1 MIYQSPEVEK
11 RILPGYGKNMAQL
24 SGKFFRTADYFKDEL
39 PIVVLHNVQSPASFF
54 PPESLNRRQ
63 FWKILYVVS
72 GTGVL
77 KINHREYPFGPGFVC
92 LNHPDDLTNLVLDA
106 PIESYSLLFLLR
118 PVESE
123 LAKLYSGNHFFSIFR
138 PEFRPEQS
146 ISHNLLHLID
156 SNRKLYLGIR
166 RIHHECTHVDANSV
180 EMLRYLLLEL
190 LVEFSRQSSLVFSRR
205 RRQDAVGYLEKFL
218 REHYAERFDS
228 ERAAREVGMS
238 KNYLF
243 DFYRRATGRTIGNTL
258 LAIRIEEVKK
268 LIAGGMR
275 IETACYRCGFSDL
288 SNFYRVFRRET
299 GLPPGAFRPGE
310 PEPDGATLPP
320 PIQR

>member
-1 MIYQSPEVEK
+1 MIYQFQGVEK
-11 RILPGYGKNMAQL
+11 RIFRIYGKDMAQV

-39 PIVVLHNVQSPASFF
+39 PVVVLHNVSRPETFF

-63 FWKILYVVS
+63 FWKILYVAS

-77 KINHREYPFGPGFVC
+77 KINRREYPFGPGFVC
-92 LNHPDDLTNLVLDA
+92 LNHPDDLTNLALDG
-106 PIESYSLLFLLR
+106 PIELYNLLFLLR
-118 PVESE
+118 PIEGD
-123 LAKLYSGNHFFSIFR
+123 LAKLYSGNRFFSIFR
-138 PEFRPEQS
+138 PEFRPEES

-268 LIAGGMR
+268 LIAGGM
-275 IETACYRCGFSDL
+275 A
-288 SNFYRVFRRET
+288 V
-299 GLPPGAFRPGE
+299 
-310 PEPDGATLPP
+310 
-320 PIQR
+320 

>member
-1 MIYQSPEVEK
+1 MIYQPGKVEK
-11 RILPGYGKNMAQL
+11 QMLRRYDKDMAQI
-24 SGKFFRTADYFKDEL
+24 SGKFYRTADYFKDEL
-39 PIVVLHNVQSPASFF
+39 PVVVMHSIQSPETFF

-77 KINHREYPFGPGFVC
+77 KINRREYPFGPGFVC
-92 LNHPDDLTNLVLDA
+92 LNHPDDLTNLALDA
-106 PIESYSLLFLLR
+106 PIELYNLLFLLR
-118 PVESE
+118 PIENE
-123 LAKLYSGNHFFSIFR
+123 LAKLYSGNRFFSIFR

-156 SNRKLYLGIR
+156 SNRKLCLGIR
-166 RIHHECTHVDANSV
+166 RIHRECTHADANSA

-228 ERAAREVGMS
+228 DRAAREVGMS

-243 DFYRRATGRTIGNTL
+243 DFYRRATGRTIGETL
-258 LAIRIEEVKK
+258 LAIRLEEVKK
-268 LIAGGMR
+268 LIAGGMK

-299 GLPPGAFRPGE
+299 GVAPGTFREACPPARA
-310 PEPDGATLPP
+310 D
-320 PIQR
+320 